1 MRLEKLEEVKKAL
14 EAINVTGMMITEVK
28 GREEQKGITLQF
40 RGRETHVDL
49 LPKVKVELVV
59 DNNVV
64 DKVVNTIV
72 NTARTRKLGDGKIFV
87 ISVEKSVRV
96 RTGEVGKIKYF

>member
-1 MRLEKLEEVKKAL
+1 M
-14 EAINVTGMMITEVK
+14 TITEVK

-40 RGRETHVDL
+40 RGREMHVDL
-49 LPKVKVELVV
+49 LPRVKVELVV

>member
-1 MRLEKLEEVKKAL
+1 M
-14 EAINVTGMMITEVK
+14 TITEVK

-40 RGRETHVDL
+40 RGREVHVDL

-64 DKVVNTIV
+64 DK
-72 NTARTRKLGDGKIFV
+72 L
-87 ISVEKSVRV
+87 
-96 RTGEVGKIKYF
+96 

>member
-1 MRLEKLEEVKKAL
+1 L